1 MADVPGPKL
10 PPGFAGTQQLKR
22 AIDLLVAL
30 LAAPFVLLLV
40 VPAAVAVALTSPGP
54 IFFSQ
59 PRLGRHGRVFTVQK
73 LRTMTHVKQRASA
86 EVHLDNAEIT
96 PLGRLLR
103 RSKIDEL
110 PQFWNVL
117 VGDMGLVGP
126 RPCLPDLRQ
135 EFNED
140 GEARLLVR
148 PGLTGLAQVNGNIFL
163 SWPERWRF
171 DRMYVE
177 NLSLGLDL
185 RILLRTALVVLRGEE
200 AFKATPLEP

>member
-1 MADVPGPKL
+1 MASGPHL
-10 PPGFAGTQQLKR
+10 PADFARTQDLKR
-22 AIDLLVAL
+22 AIDLLVGL
-30 LAAPFVLLLV
+30 LAAPFTLLLV
-40 VPAAVAVALTSPGP
+40 VPAAVAVAFTSPGP

-59 PRLGRHGRVFTVQK
+59 PRLGRHGRVFTVYK
-73 LRTMTHVKQRASA
+73 LRTMTHVKRRASA

-96 PLGRLLR
+96 PVGRLLR
-103 RSKIDEL
+103 RTKIDEL
-110 PQFWNVL
+110 PQLWNVL
-117 VGDMGLVGP
+117 VGDMSLVGP

-171 DRMYVE
+171 DRVYVE
-177 NLSLGLDL
+177 HLSLALDL
-185 RILLRTALVVLRGEE
+185 RIVLRTVQVVLQGEE
-200 AFKATPLEP
+200 AFKEAPLEP